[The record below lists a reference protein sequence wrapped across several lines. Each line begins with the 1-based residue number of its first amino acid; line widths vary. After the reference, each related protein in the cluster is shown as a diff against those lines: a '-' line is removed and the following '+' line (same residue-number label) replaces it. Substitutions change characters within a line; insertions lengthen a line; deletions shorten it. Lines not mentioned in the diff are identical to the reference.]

1 MDAVAVRCLRCSR
14 RLFDIDL
21 DRPASGTILVRCPR
35 CRDFSSIDLSSYTQ
49 REGKRAASAPES
61 FTAHEPHTAP
71 FDKYATKGLANGVG
85 IPALVLG
92 SLGFREGGVR
102 SIRNSTTPWQCSAGA
117 FLLRVGQ
124 DVGQK

>member
-21 DRPASGTILVRCPR
+21 SRPASGAIFVRCPR
-35 CRDFSSIDLSSYTQ
+35 CRDFSSIDLSIYTQ

-71 FDKYATKGLANGVG
+71 AE
-85 IPALVLG
+85 
-92 SLGFREGGVR
+92 RH
-102 SIRNSTTPWQCSAGA
+102 
-117 FLLRVGQ
+117 
-124 DVGQK
+124 